1 MEGALGKPATPV
13 ELRVQGEQLRKAPG
27 IILRAHACTHAQ
39 TYAYSGKEAMQVV
52 FSDSRMVPFISYPS
66 WLRLPQ
72 PLPLGVSALNNTGCP

>member
-27 IILRAHACTHAQ
+27 IILRAHTHAQ

-52 FSDSRMVPFISYPS
+52 FSDSPYGSVHI
-66 WLRLPQ
+66 LPQ
-72 PLPLGVSALNNTGCP
+72 LAKAAPALAFGGLGS